1 MLKNLTFIVFTSI
14 FSNIFAQTESEW
26 NSIDDSKYFINY
38 PSDWELNNSGLMG
51 TSFILFS
58 PVSSSQDNFRENINL
73 LVQDLS
79 QYDLNLDK
87 YVEISVNQVKSMIT
101 NAKIIENKTIKSKN
115 GDFQEM
121 IYTGDQGMYHLK
133 FVQYYW
139 IKNDSAFVLTLT
151 TESNKFMDYK
161 VIGERILNSF
171 VIK

>member
-14 FSNIFAQTESEW
+14 FSNIIAQTESEW

-87 YVEISVNQVKSMIT
+87 I
-101 NAKIIENKTIKSKN
+101 
-115 GDFQEM
+115 
-121 IYTGDQGMYHLK
+121 
-133 FVQYYW
+133 
-139 IKNDSAFVLTLT
+139 
-151 TESNKFMDYK
+151 
-161 VIGERILNSF
+161 
-171 VIK
+171 